1 LEKSSTRFSNF
12 FALYTASGSS
22 IDQPSKAGAH
32 MTMTAATTATRNVTQ
47 AMQKIPLS
55 IHIAGIL
62 LLVAVTVWCGPV
74 SAFL

>member
-1 LEKSSTRFSNF
+1 
-12 FALYTASGSS
+12 
-22 IDQPSKAGAH
+22 
-32 MTMTAATTATRNVTQ
+32 MTMTATTTATRNVTQ

-74 SAFL
+74 APAFL

>member
-1 LEKSSTRFSNF
+1 
-12 FALYTASGSS
+12 
-22 IDQPSKAGAH
+22 

-74 SAFL
+74 APALL